1 MLDGVVIDDTE
12 LFNDRLQEWEDNYY
26 STGHTEPSTDKPL
39 TNGLEKSHGAHRC
52 MQGPSVAHTFV
63 ISLSSQDRWRSYSWT
78 PTSRKPRRCL
88 GFLW

>member
-12 LFNDRLQEWEDNYY
+12 LFNARLQEWEDIYDFNRP
-26 STGHTEPSTDKPL
+26 HRALDRQPL
-39 TNGLEKSHGAHRC
+39 TNGLEKSHRAHPC
-52 MQGPSVAHTFV
+52 KQGPSVAHTFV
-63 ISLSSQDRWRSYSWT
+63 ISLSSQDRWRSYSWN